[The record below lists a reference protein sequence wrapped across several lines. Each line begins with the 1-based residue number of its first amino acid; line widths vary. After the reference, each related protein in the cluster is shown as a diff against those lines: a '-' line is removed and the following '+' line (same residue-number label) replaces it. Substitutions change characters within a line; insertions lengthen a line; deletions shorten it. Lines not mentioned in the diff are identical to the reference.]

1 MTSNDQK
8 NIPLKWP
15 EPSQFRRSIRI
26 EFSLYVSAII
36 LTLMLVTGIVITD
49 RYVKTVT
56 RGVVEKY
63 LVQARAYSGP
73 AGKLLISSEEPDALM
88 LTNICQ
94 KLANDNS
101 DLFWSGITNV
111 NEVYIAHTE
120 IENVVV
126 ARKMLVP
133 KGSRPEL
140 DLRSGETVAI
150 SGDTIFVLVPIAER
164 EILLGTLNMATST
177 REIYEARQLSILTVS
192 LITLLM
198 LLIGLPVTFAVLH
211 RKLRPLSIITRK
223 LQQVNFDD
231 ISLDTSV
238 VSKNEFGYLAET
250 MRVMGQRLGEAQRDR
265 IEKERI
271 SREMDIAREI
281 QASILPREYPSTE
294 RFEFAGAYRSA
305 KEVGGD
311 YYDFFEV
318 DEHRLGF
325 LVADVSGKSLP
336 GMLIMLLTRDIV
348 LRLIRNCSGPAELLC
363 GVNRELHENIRKGM
377 FVTMFFCLLDRRNGL
392 CTFASAGHNPLL
404 HMQGKS
410 SSTEIIKTKGFP
422 LGMMPSK
429 QFDERI
435 ETGQIRL
442 ESGDWLICYTD
453 GINEAL
459 NVNQKEYGMERLVKQ
474 VQAEGN
480 GSADKLVSETLTHL
494 EQFVGKAPQYDD
506 ITLLAL
512 KWKLQGVNEP
522 KGELVGASNA
532 R

>member
-1 MTSNDQK
+1 MTSNEQK
-8 NIPLKWP
+8 QIALKWP

-36 LTLMLVTGIVITD
+36 LTLMLVTGFVITD
-49 RYVKTVT
+49 RYVRTVT

-126 ARKMLVP
+126 ARKMLIL
-133 KGSRPEL
+133 KGSVPEL
-140 DLRSGETVAI
+140 DLRSGETVTI
-150 SGDTIFVLVPIAER
+150 SGDTIFVSVPIAER

-177 REIYEARQLSILTVS
+177 REIHEARELSIMTVAS
-192 LITLLM
+192 ITLLM
-198 LLIGLPVTFAVLH
+198 LLIGLPATFGVLH
-211 RKLRPLSIITRK
+211 RKLRPLSIITMK

-231 ISLDTSV
+231 ISLDTPV

-250 MRVMGQRLGEAQRDR
+250 MRVMGQRLSDAQRDR

-271 SREMDIAREI
+271 NREMDIAREI
-281 QASILPREYPSTE
+281 QASILPKEYPSSD

-325 LVADVSGKSLP
+325 LIADVSGKSLP

-363 GVNRELHENIRKGM
+363 GVNRELHKNIRKGM
-377 FVTMFFCLLDRRNGL
+377 FVTMFFCLLDRRSGL

-404 HMQGKS
+404 HIRGKDK
-410 SSTEIIKTKGFP
+410 STNLIKTKGFP
-422 LGMMPSK
+422 LGMMPPQ
-429 QFDERI
+429 QFEERI
-435 ETGQIRL
+435 ETGDIQL
-442 ESGDWLICYTD
+442 EINEWLICYTD

-459 NVNQKEYGMERLVKQ
+459 NVNMKEYGMERLVKQ
-474 VQAEGN
+474 VQAEGSS
-480 GSADKLVSETLTHL
+480 SADNLVSKTLNHL
-494 EQFVGKAPQYDD
+494 ERFVGEAPQYDD

-512 KWKLQGVNEP
+512 KWKHQGVNQQ
-522 KGELVGASNA
+522 KSKLVGVNHA
-532 R
+532 